1 MLKSAIIF
9 GLFLIGSLRMLS
21 IVAAISIG
29 NMKLFSN
36 AMAIEMNSQVAG
48 NTQLFANDQ
57 TSNTNSMFDI
67 SLSNVIDVLPK
78 QQPKADQQDSKVPA
92 AHSSKNQI
100 KPDNLYYVWGIGAEG
115 STFAVDR
122 ATCDAGDIALSGGIQ
137 GAEFD
142 SYIERITDRP
152 DVINEPVP
160 PRYPF
165 DSWLVAIEGDRVSVT
180 AFALCFDNPPLRP

>member
-1 MLKSAIIF
+1 MFKLTYRF
-9 GLFLIGSLRMLS
+9 RLFLIGSLIMLS
-21 IVAAISIG
+21 TVAAIPIG

-36 AMAIEMNSQVAG
+36 AMAIEMDSQVDG

-57 TSNTNSMFDI
+57 SSKTNSMFDI
-67 SLSNVIDVLPK
+67 SLSNVIDVLP
-78 QQPKADQQDSKVPA
+78 QQQAKADQQNSKVPPGL
-92 AHSSKNQI
+92 SSKNQI
-100 KPDNLYYVWGIGAEG
+100 TPDNLYYVWGIGAEG

-152 DVINEPVP
+152 DIISEPVP
-160 PRYPF
+160 PGHPF
-165 DSWLVAIEGDRVSVT
+165 DSWLVAIVGDRVSVT

>member
-1 MLKSAIIF
+1 M
-9 GLFLIGSLRMLS
+9 
-21 IVAAISIG
+21 VAAIPMS
-29 NMKLFSN
+29 NMNLFSDV
-36 AMAIEMNSQVAG
+36 MAIELNSRVAG

-57 TSNTNSMFDI
+57 TSKTNSMFDI
-67 SLSNVIDVLPK
+67 SLSNVIDVLPQ
-78 QQPKADQQDSKVPA
+78 QQPKADQQDSKAPP

-100 KPDNLYYVWGIGAEG
+100 KPDNLYYVWGVGGEG

-122 ATCDAGDIALSGGIQ
+122 ATCDTGDKALSGGIQ

-160 PRYPF
+160 PGNPF
-165 DSWLVAIEGDRVSVT
+165 DSWLVAIESDRVSVT
-180 AFALCFDNPPLRP
+180 VFALCFDNPTLRP

>member
-1 MLKSAIIF
+1 M
-9 GLFLIGSLRMLS
+9 
-21 IVAAISIG
+21 VAAIPMS
-29 NMKLFSN
+29 NMNLFSDV
-36 AMAIEMNSQVAG
+36 MAIELNSQVAG

-57 TSNTNSMFDI
+57 TSKTNSMFDI
-67 SLSNVIDVLPK
+67 SLSNVIDVLPQ
-78 QQPKADQQDSKVPA
+78 QQPKADQQDSKAPP

-100 KPDNLYYVWGIGAEG
+100 KPDNLYYVWGVGAEG

-122 ATCDAGDIALSGGIQ
+122 ATCDTGDIALSGGIQ

-142 SYIERITDRP
+142 SYIEHITDRP
-152 DVINEPVP
+152 DVINEPIP
-160 PRYPF
+160 PGYPF